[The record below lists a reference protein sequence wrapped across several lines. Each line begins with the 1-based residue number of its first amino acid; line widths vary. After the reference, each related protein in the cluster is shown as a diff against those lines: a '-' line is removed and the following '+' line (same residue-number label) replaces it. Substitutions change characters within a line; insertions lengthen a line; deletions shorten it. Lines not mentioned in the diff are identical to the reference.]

1 MNTFFSSVLCI
12 TAVTAAVGI
21 ILPKNCKTEKYV
33 RFIIALLT
41 VMTLIKPFT
50 KSFSEVPEFKGYT
63 EYETDEQTHDIREM
77 IVLNTSEIIKKNIE
91 NELFSRFRISK
102 DHADVS
108 VSLNSDDYENV
119 YPEKISITLKSYGA
133 WGNKTA
139 IEDYFSEKYSAST
152 EVLYE

>member
-1 MNTFFSSVLCI
+1 MNSFFSSVLSI

-50 KSFSEVPEFKGYT
+50 KSFSELPEFKKYA
-63 EYETDEQTHDIREM
+63 EYETDAVTQDIREI
-77 IVLNTSEIIKKNIE
+77 IVLNTSEIIKEDVE

-102 DHADVS
+102 DHADVK
-108 VSLNSDDYENV
+108 VSLNADDYENV
-119 YPEKISITLKSYGA
+119 YPEKITITLKSYGA
-133 WGNKTA
+133 WGDKTA
-139 IEDYFSEKYSAST
+139 IEKYFSEKYSAPT